1 MWLLCGGLE
10 LRYDLACPRSAM
22 RLHHLS
28 IRYRKSTCEACR
40 PSQLATG
47 NWALEVASPGRLE
60 LVQARIGKLD
70 STKDVRMVGCIT

>member
-1 MWLLCGGLE
+1 MWKAGGSRL
-10 LRYDLACPRSAM
+10 STFAM

-28 IRYRKSTCEACR
+28 IRCRKSTCKACR